1 MHPNEELLR
10 KGYDAFG
17 RGDMRT
23 IQSLFAEDIVWHFPG
38 RGPLAGDYKG
48 VGEVM
53 AWLGRSVELTGGTL
67 RLEIHDILAN
77 DEHGVALTRATA
89 ERGGKRLADDG
100 VSVFHIREGKAVEV
114 WTHLGDLYASDDFWS

>member
-1 MHPNEELLR
+1 M
-10 KGYDAFG
+10 G
-17 RGDMRT
+17 T
-23 IQSLFAEDIVWHFPG
+23 VQSLFAEDVVWHFPG

-53 AWLGRSVELTGGTL
+53 AWLGRSAELTGGTL
-67 RLEIHDILAN
+67 RLEVHDILAN

-89 ERGGKRLADDG
+89 ERGSKQLADNG
-100 VSVFHIREGKAVEV
+100 VSIFHIRDGKAVEV